1 MNAPAPSAEFQA
13 VANALKDRIF
23 EDVHDTADLIRSL
36 AIGIREA
43 AYRRDDIFL
52 RIYRAEFR
60 EQAALLLGLI
70 KDLAPLEGEKTEAK
84 RKGGAK

>member
-1 MNAPAPSAEFQA
+1 MRQPPAPSFEPSTTP
-13 VANALKDRIF
+13 VEDRIF
-23 EDVHDTADLIRSL
+23 EDIHDTADLIRSL

-43 AYRRDDIFL
+43 AYRRDDIFI

-60 EQAALLLGLI
+60 EQAVLLLGLI

-84 RKGGAK
+84 GKGGAK